1 VNLGNV
7 RTRILIMGGAWLIGA
22 GTATGGCLMGVSLL
36 GQGLLGPG
44 SQQLTV
50 AAVNRALASE
60 AAEPSTQAAAAPS
73 PHTARRTPMASP
85 SPSQQRPAPVTSTAA
100 AATPGTSTSSNP
112 GTLLTSRGGQ
122 VVAACNGSGAAYL
135 MSWSPNQGFEATHVV
150 RGPADTATVTFQS
163 VESGVTMQVTCNGAN
178 VPTAA
183 VSRAQG
189 TGGGDN

>member
-60 AAEPSTQAAAAPS
+60 AAEPTTRGAAPS
-73 PHTARRTPMASP
+73 PHTARHTPMASP
-85 SPSQQRPAPVTSTAA
+85 SSSQQRPTPVTSTP
-100 AATPGTSTSSNP
+100 AATAPGTSTNSNP
-112 GTLLTSRGGQ
+112 GTLLTSSGGQ
-122 VVAACNGSGAAYL
+122 VVAACNDAGAAYL
-135 MSWSPNQGFEATHVV
+135 MSWSPNQGFEATNVV

-163 VESGVTMQVTCNGAN
+163 VEHGVTMQVTCNGAN

-183 VSRAQG
+183 VSSSQG

>member
-60 AAEPSTQAAAAPS
+60 AAEPTTHAAAAPS
-73 PHTARRTPMASP
+73 PHTVRHTPMASP
-85 SPSQQRPAPVTSTAA
+85 SSSQQRPAPVSSTAA
-100 AATPGTSTSSNP
+100 AAPGTSTSSNP
-112 GTLLTSRGGQ
+112 GTLLTSSGGQ
-122 VVAACNGSGAAYL
+122 VVAACNDSGAAYL
-135 MSWSPNQGFEATHVV
+135 MSWSPNQGFEATNVV

-183 VSRAQG
+183 VSSTQG